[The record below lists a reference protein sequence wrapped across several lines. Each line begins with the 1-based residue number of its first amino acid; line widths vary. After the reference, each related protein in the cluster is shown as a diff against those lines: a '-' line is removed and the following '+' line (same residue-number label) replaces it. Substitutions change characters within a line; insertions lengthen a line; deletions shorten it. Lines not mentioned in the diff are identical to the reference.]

1 MSATAACG
9 GCREHEKA
17 PRSKCGDATASRRI
31 SGTARGYRPLMV
43 SPKRQSETISY
54 RDVAQFGSALRSG
67 RRGRRFK
74 SCHLDQNY
82 RVGCCLPCNFYCVER
97 CRASKMRQHFHRF
110 CATDLSD
117 VRSLGAKPVQHP
129 VISTKKTAPTS
140 VGAVFLSISRVGL
153 RPQVPKVVRDEGT
166 APTVA
171 CSVFFIGD
179 TF

>member
-1 MSATAACG
+1 MQGARKGAAVEMRRCDSERAHFG
-9 GCREHEKA
+9 HRK
-17 PRSKCGDATASRRI
+17 RI
-31 SGTARGYRPLMV
+31 SPSDGFTQ
-43 SPKRQSETISY
+43 RQSETISY